1 MLAEIGHHRFGDW
14 LAMLER
20 WRHGPAWRKTQRMKK
35 TTVLTREELFDR
47 VWSKPMSVLAREFG
61 MTGNALAKICS
72 RMHVPYPSRGHWVKV
87 AAGNVP
93 ARPAL
98 PADPDAKAEA
108 ITISRE
114 RANSRRT
121 QTRLSREARR
131 EQLIVV
137 AAAIVA
143 REGTHAAS
151 MKRVA
156 REAGVSETQAYNYFR
171 TRELLLVELARRELR
186 AMRDGRRVMMDAALD
201 HYSRQRA
208 SISGYLRQ
216 VEERGSLLQ
225 TLLRSPEV
233 RLAMRQDHRSR
244 RGDDMNRHADYLV
257 QTFGVSKPVA
267 LACTTI
273 LTSLS
278 LRAGRLVAAK
288 KISVE
293 VAERLCVAM
302 TEQGSRDT
310 VLTTVS
316 AASR

>member
-1 MLAEIGHHRFGDW
+1 
-14 LAMLER
+14 
-20 WRHGPAWRKTQRMKK
+20 MKK
-35 TTVLTREELFDR
+35 PTVLTREELYDR
-47 VWSKPMSVLAREFG
+47 VWSKPMSVLAREYG
-61 MTGNALAKICS
+61 LTGNALAKICS
-72 RMHVPYPSRGHWVKV
+72 RLHVPYPSRGHWAKV
-87 AAGNVP
+87 LAGTAP

-98 PADPDAKAEA
+98 PADPTTGGEA

-131 EQLIVV
+131 EQLITV
-137 AAAIVA
+137 AAGIVA

-151 MKRVA
+151 MKRIA
-156 REAGVSETQAYNYFR
+156 RDTGVSETQAYNYFR
-171 TRELLLVELARRELR
+171 TREQLLVELARRELR
-186 AMRDGRRVMMDAALD
+186 AMRDVRSAMMDAAPD

-208 SISGYLRQ
+208 SIRGYLRQ
-216 VEERGSLLQ
+216 VEVRGALLQ

-233 RLAMRQDHRSR
+233 RVAMRADHRAR

-288 KISVE
+288 RIPVDL
-293 VAERLCVAM
+293 AERLCIAM

-310 VLTTVS
+310 VNVAVRAKAS
-316 AASR
+316 A

>member
-1 MLAEIGHHRFGDW
+1 M
-14 LAMLER
+14 
-20 WRHGPAWRKTQRMKK
+20 RKA
-35 TTVLTREELFDR
+35 TVLTREELYER

-61 MTGNALAKICS
+61 LTGNALAKICS
-72 RMHVPYPSRGHWVKV
+72 RMHVPYPSRGHWAKV
-87 AAGNVP
+87 QAGTAP

-98 PADPDAKAEA
+98 PADPDSGSDG

-131 EQLIVV
+131 EQLITV
-137 AAAIVA
+137 AAAIVG

-151 MKRVA
+151 MKRIA
-156 REAGVSETQAYNYFR
+156 RDAGVSETQAYNYFR
-171 TRELLLVELARRELR
+171 TREALLVELARRELR
-186 AMRDGRRVMMDAALD
+186 AMRDGRKAMMDQAHD

-208 SISGYLRQ
+208 SIRGYLQQ
-216 VEERGSLLQ
+216 VEARGALLQ

-233 RLAMRQDHRSR
+233 RLAMRSDHRAR

-257 QTFGVSKPVA
+257 QAFGVPKPVA

-288 KISVE
+288 KIPVE
-293 VAERLCVAM
+293 LAERLCIAM

-310 VLTTVS
+310 VNV
-316 AASR
+316 AMPAKAYA

>member
-1 MLAEIGHHRFGDW
+1 VAVNVRLAY
-14 LAMLER
+14 
-20 WRHGPAWRKTQRMKK
+20 KQRMKA
-35 TTVLTREELFDR
+35 TTVLTREELYDR
-47 VWSKPMSVLAREFG
+47 VWSTPMSVLAREFG

-87 AAGNVP
+87 SAGNAP

-98 PADPDAKAEA
+98 PDDPGAPAEA
-108 ITISRE
+108 ITISSRT
-114 RANSRRT
+114 RANSRRA

-131 EQLIVV
+131 EQLIMV
-137 AAAIVA
+137 AASIVE

-151 MKRVA
+151 MKRIA
-156 REAGVSETQAYNYFR
+156 RDAGVSETQAYNYFR
-171 TRELLLVELARRELR
+171 TREALLVELARRELR
-186 AMRDGRRVMMDAALD
+186 AMRDERKAMMDAAHD

-208 SISGYLRQ
+208 SIIGYLRQ
-216 VEERGSLLQ
+216 VEQRGALLQ
-225 TLLRSPEV
+225 TLLRSREV
-233 RLAMRQDHRSR
+233 RLAMRQDHRAR

-288 KISVE
+288 KIPVE
-293 VAERLCVAM
+293 LAERLCIAM

-310 VLTTVS
+310 VNV
-316 AASR
+316 AVRAKAFA